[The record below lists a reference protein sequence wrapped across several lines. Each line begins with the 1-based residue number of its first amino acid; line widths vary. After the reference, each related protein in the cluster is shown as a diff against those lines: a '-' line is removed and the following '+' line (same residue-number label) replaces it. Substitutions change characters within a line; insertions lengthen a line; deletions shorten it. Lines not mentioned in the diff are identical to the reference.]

1 MAENLLAEGCRVAIC
16 AREGKR
22 LNDAAAKLGA
32 AVFAQT
38 ADVATPGQVEAFIDA
53 AANHLGG
60 LDILVHNAGGGGGAG
75 LEAPDAE
82 FTQSLE
88 VNVLG
93 GLRAARAAVPIMR
106 RRRRGR
112 LIFISSAHGPESGG
126 RTGDKLGKGPEN

>member
-16 AREGKR
+16 ARDGKR

-53 AANHLGG
+53 AANHFGG

-93 GLRAARAAVPIMR
+93 GPRAARPAVPLIR
-106 RRRRGR
+106 RPRPGRALFIFVSLGPEKRGR
-112 LIFISSAHGPESGG
+112 
-126 RTGDKLGKGPEN
+126 